1 MTTTLHNPDGTPIAT
16 GAGTLAL
23 GSYADGSPALLAI
36 PADSQAAPQPI
47 SVNLAGW
54 FGLTPGDKTWIPE
67 SQEQAIAP
75 LVAAGQLTPED
86 AIPTA
91 RYGIQGR
98 CAASLYTIS
107 PALLDQAH
115 A

>member
-1 MTTTLHNPDGTPIAT
+1 MEHTSLTRQRP
-16 GAGTLAL
+16 
-23 GSYADGSPALLAI
+23 PAI
-36 PADSQAAPQPI
+36 RSAAPPQHTRKGTHHDHHPPPP
-47 SVNLAGW
+47 AGW
-54 FGLTPGDKTWIPE
+54 FGRTPGDKTWIPE
-67 SQEQAIAP
+67 TQEQAIAP
-75 LVAAGQLTPED
+75 LVASGQLTPED